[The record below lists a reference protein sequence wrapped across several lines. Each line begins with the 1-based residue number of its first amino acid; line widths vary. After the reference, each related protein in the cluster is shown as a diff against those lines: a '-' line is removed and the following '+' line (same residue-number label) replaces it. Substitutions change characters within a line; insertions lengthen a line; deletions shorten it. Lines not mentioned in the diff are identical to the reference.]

1 VPHSGTREPTGGIP
15 TAGRDP
21 LLNPGT
27 KLGPYEIQSP
37 LGAGGMG
44 EVYRARD
51 TRLDRSVAIKIL
63 PSHLSENPDAKQRFD
78 REARTISSLN
88 HPNICTLHDV
98 GHQDG
103 IDYLVM
109 EYLEGETLADRLRK
123 GPMPVEQVLRHGIEI
138 CEGLEKAHRG
148 GVIHRDL
155 KPGNIMLT
163 KTGAKLMDFG
173 LAKASVASAAP
184 ISGLTATLTTPP
196 GSHPLTAQGTVVGTF
211 QYMSPEQVEGKE
223 ADDRSDIFALGCV
236 LYEMATG
243 KRAFEGKTAASAMA
257 AVLEREPAPI
267 SSVRPAIPL
276 ALERLVKACLAKD
289 PDERWQTVHDVKL
302 QLKQIAD
309 GGSQAAPA
317 MALAPTPPA
326 KHTNALAWG
335 VAAILAIVAAAALGA
350 AYLANQK
357 DLPVLR
363 LAIAPPDKA
372 QFNISGDDSGPAVIS
387 PNGRY
392 VVFSANGSNGP
403 QLYLRALDSVS
414 SQPLPGTEGGGFP
427 FWSPDSRS
435 VGFFTNPKLK
445 RIDIGGGNPI
455 TICDASMA
463 RGGSWNQ
470 DGTIIAALSFT
481 AGISRIVASG
491 GAPTAITRID
501 NVTYSSHRWPFFLPD
516 GKHFLYNAVN
526 HDAPNSPETGVFLAS
541 LDGKENR
548 LLFHTTS
555 RAIYASGYLLSLRD
569 NALVAQPFDPVAG
582 KFTGEAQTLS
592 ENVNLD
598 AGLWRANLSASTNGV
613 LLYASGTSYGAQSMS
628 WLDRNGKL
636 VGSAG
641 DRGDFYELE
650 LSPDQKTVAATNAD
664 SAAASIW
671 VHDLASKLKTRLSF
685 TGGVQ
690 RGPVWSP
697 DGRQV
702 AYASDQQTHISAK
715 EVGGSGPQQTLY
727 SSPDANIQKVTSW
740 SPDGR
745 YILYE
750 QGNGLNQKLFV
761 LPLFGDHKPFP
772 YGESPGGMFSGAFSP
787 DGRWVAYHANENGQ
801 MQVFVAPFPWTGAKW
816 QVSPSN
822 GSWVRW
828 RGDGKEIYY
837 DDFSSMVAVE
847 VDGSGAA
854 FRVGGSKP
862 LFPIKMR
869 GLSREY
875 DVSRD
880 GQRFLIIRDNEGSS
894 QSLTV
899 VQNWLSE
906 VKKK

>member
-1 VPHSGTREPTGGIP
+1 VS
-15 TAGRDP
+15 
-21 LLNPGT
+21 LSSGT

-51 TRLDRSVAIKIL
+51 TRLDRSVAVKIL
-63 PSHLSENPDAKQRFD
+63 PSHLSENSDAKQRFD

-123 GPMPVEQVLRHGIEI
+123 GPLPVDQVLRYGIEI

-184 ISGLTATLTTPP
+184 ISALTATLTTPP

-223 ADDRSDIFALGCV
+223 AEARSDIFALGAV

-267 SSVRPAIPL
+267 SSMQPAIPL
-276 ALERLVKACLAKD
+276 SLERLVKTCLAKD

-309 GGSQAAPA
+309 GGSQVTQSAPI
-317 MALAPTPPA
+317 LPPR
-326 KHTNALAWG
+326 KHTNALPWIVVAILG
-335 VAAILAIVAAAALGA
+335 AVTVAALAT

-357 DLPVLR
+357 ELPVLR
-363 LAIAPPDKA
+363 LAINPPEKA
-372 QFNISGDDSGPAVIS
+372 QFNIAGDDSGPPVIS

-392 VVFSANGSNGP
+392 VVFSANGNGGS
-403 QLYLRALDSVS
+403 QLYLRTLDAVS
-414 SQPLPGTEGGGFP
+414 SQPLPGTEGATFP

-435 VGFFTNPKLK
+435 LGFFTPTKLK
-445 RIDIGGGNPI
+445 RIDINGGAPI
-455 TICDASMA
+455 AICDVTMA
-463 RGGSWNQ
+463 RGGSWSQ
-470 DGTIIAALSFT
+470 DGTIIAALTFT
-481 AGISRIVASG
+481 SGISRIPAAG
-491 GAPTAITRID
+491 GTPITLTKVD
-501 NVTYSSHRWPFFLPD
+501 NKIYSSHRWPFFLPD
-516 GKHFLYNAVN
+516 GNHFLYNAVN
-526 HDAPNSPETGVFLAS
+526 HDSPNSPDTAVFFAS
-541 LDGKENR
+541 IDGKENR
-548 LLFHTTS
+548 LLFRTNS
-555 RAIYASGYLLSLRD
+555 SAVYATGYLLSLRD
-569 NALVAQPFDPVAG
+569 NALVAQPFDPSAG
-582 KFTGEAQTLS
+582 KFTGEAQTLT

-598 AGLWRANLSASTNGV
+598 GGLWRANLSVSNNGV
-613 LLYASGTSYGAQSMS
+613 LLYASGTTANAQSLT
-628 WLDRNGKL
+628 WFDRSGKPIVTL
-636 VGSAG
+636 E
-641 DRGDFYELE
+641 DERGGFYELE
-650 LSPDQKTVAATNAD
+650 LSPDQKKVAATDANT
-664 SAAASIW
+664 AAATIW
-671 VHDLASKLKTRLSF
+671 VHDLVTKLKTRLSF

-697 DGRQV
+697 DGRQI
-702 AYASDQQTHISAK
+702 AYSSDQQSRVSAK

-727 SSPDANIQKVTSW
+727 SSPEATLQKVTAW

-745 YILYE
+745 YILFE

-761 LPLFGDHKPFP
+761 LPLFGDRKPFP
-772 YGESPGGMFSGAFSP
+772 YGESSGGMFAGVFSP
-787 DGRWVAYHANENGQ
+787 DGRWVAYHTNENGQ

-822 GSWVRW
+822 GSWPRW
-828 RGDGKEIYY
+828 RGDGKEIFY
-837 DDFSSMVAVE
+837 DDFSSMAAVE
-847 VDGSGAA
+847 VDGTGAA
-854 FRVGGSKP
+854 FRVGGNKQ

-869 GLSREY
+869 GLSNEY
-875 DVSRD
+875 DVSHD
-880 GQRFLIIRDNEGSS
+880 GQRFLMISDTVGSS

-899 VQNWLSE
+899 VQNWLAE

>member
-1 VPHSGTREPTGGIP
+1 MS
-15 TAGRDP
+15 
-21 LLNPGT
+21 LSSGT

-51 TRLDRSVAIKIL
+51 TRLDRSVAVKIL

-123 GPMPVEQVLRHGIEI
+123 GPLPVDQVLRYGIEI

-223 ADDRSDIFALGCV
+223 AESRSDIFALGAV

-267 SSVRPAIPL
+267 SSVQPAIPL
-276 ALERLVKACLAKD
+276 ALERLVKTCLAKD

-309 GGSQAAPA
+309 GGSQLTQSAPILPPRKHTSA
-317 MALAPTPPA
+317 LPWIVVAILGAVTVAALAT
-326 KHTNALAWG
+326 
-335 VAAILAIVAAAALGA
+335 

-357 DLPVLR
+357 ELPVLR
-363 LAIAPPDKA
+363 LAITPPDKA
-372 QFNISGDDSGPAVIS
+372 QFNIAGDDSGPPVIS

-392 VVFSANGSNGP
+392 VVFSANGNGGS
-403 QLYLRALDSVS
+403 QLYLRALDAVS
-414 SQPLPGTEGGGFP
+414 SQPLPSTEGATFP

-435 VGFFTNPKLK
+435 VGFFTPTKLK
-445 RIDIGGGNPI
+445 RIDINGGAPI
-455 TICDASMA
+455 AICDVTMA
-463 RGGSWNQ
+463 RGGSWSQ
-470 DGTIIAALSFT
+470 AGTIIAALTFT
-481 AGISRIVASG
+481 SGISRIPAAG
-491 GAPTAITRID
+491 GTPTALTKVD
-501 NVTYSSHRWPFFLPD
+501 NKIYSSHRWPFFLPD
-516 GKHFLYNAVN
+516 GNHFLYNAVN
-526 HDAPNSPETGVFLAS
+526 HDSPNSPDTAVFFAS
-541 LDGKENR
+541 IDGKENR
-548 LLFHTTS
+548 LLFHTNS
-555 RAIYASGYLLSLRD
+555 SAIYASGYLLSLRD
-569 NALVAQPFDPVAG
+569 NALVAQPFDPSAG
-582 KFTGEAQTLS
+582 KFTGDAQTLT

-598 AGLWRANLSASTNGV
+598 GGLWRANLSVSSNGI
-613 LLYASGTSYGAQSMS
+613 LLYASGTTANSQSLT
-628 WLDRNGKL
+628 WFDRSGKP
-636 VGSAG
+636 VGIPEG
-641 DRGDFYELE
+641 ERGGFYELE
-650 LSPDQKTVAATNAD
+650 LSPDQKKVAATDANT
-664 SAAASIW
+664 AAATIW
-671 VHDLASKLKTRLSF
+671 VHDLVTKLKTRLSF

-697 DGRQV
+697 DGRQI
-702 AYASDQQTHISAK
+702 AYASDQQTRVSAK

-727 SSPDANIQKVTSW
+727 TSPEATLQKVTAW

-745 YILYE
+745 YILFE

-761 LPLFGDHKPFP
+761 LPLFGDRKPFP
-772 YGESPGGMFSGAFSP
+772 YGESSGGMFAGVFSP
-787 DGRWVAYHANENGQ
+787 DGRWVAYHTNENGQ

-822 GSWVRW
+822 GSWPRW
-828 RGDGKEIYY
+828 RGDGKEIFY
-837 DDFSSMVAVE
+837 DDFSSMAAIE
-847 VDGSGAA
+847 VDGSSTA
-854 FRVGGSKP
+854 FRVGGNQQ

-869 GLSREY
+869 GLSNEY
-875 DVSRD
+875 DVSHD
-880 GQRFLIIRDNEGSS
+880 GQRFLMISDTVGSS

-899 VQNWLSE
+899 VQNWLAE